1 MKQQWMKSGTLLD
14 ALTICGAPQATPLP
28 LTSRYTTLM
37 TNVPI
42 LLIVTGPPASGK
54 STLAR
59 QLVTQLTLPLISR
72 DAIREQQFNDSGHII
87 GHAEVNQRF
96 VMLIN
101 HTLARGT
108 SLVCEAAFQNPLWQR
123 IIAQIDTPHR
133 IAIITCH
140 VPAPMR
146 IARMRQRMLADH
158 LRSAVHAD
166 HEFLDAYRRGDI
178 DPDGFVYINGDWPQ
192 LAVDCT
198 DGYQPMVDDV
208 VVWIGTSVC

>member
-1 MKQQWMKSGTLLD
+1 
-14 ALTICGAPQATPLP
+14 
-28 LTSRYTTLM
+28 M
-37 TNVPI
+37 TNLPI
-42 LLIVTGPPASGK
+42 CVIVTGPPASGK

-59 QLVTQLTLPLISR
+59 QLATYLVWPLISR
-72 DAIREQQFNDSGHII
+72 DAIREQAFDANGHII
-87 GHAEVNQRF
+87 DHAEVNQRF
-96 VMLIN
+96 VTQIN
-101 HTLARGT
+101 QTLACGT

-146 IARMRQRMLADH
+146 IARMTQRMLADH

-166 HEFLDAYRRGDI
+166 HEFLDAYRRGDV
-178 DPDGFVYINGDWPQ
+178 DPNRFDHINGNWPQ

-198 DGYQPMVDDV
+198 DGYQPTIDDIV
-208 VVWIGTSVC
+208 AWIGTSVC